1 MSSSSKTASP
11 PSAPATPRPAERRVR
26 LFHVGL
32 AAAMALTVLAGFG
45 PTYYL
50 RFFSGGPEATISNGP
65 FTALIHTHGAL
76 FTSWVLLFLVQTTL
90 VARWRIAAHRR
101 LGIAGAFLAAA
112 MIVSGTLAA
121 IATARRGAAPGGGD
135 PLAFLIIPLFDMI
148 LFAGFLATALALRGD
163 PERHKR
169 LMVMAYVSIMV
180 AAVGRLPGL
189 LALGPP
195 AFFGLTLIF
204 VAAAAIHDLR
214 SRGRVHPVYV
224 WGGAILIASVPLRL
238 ALSTTMAWRSV
249 AEMLTR

>member
-1 MSSSSKTASP
+1 
-11 PSAPATPRPAERRVR
+11 
-26 LFHVGL
+26 
-32 AAAMALTVLAGFG
+32 
-45 PTYYL
+45 
-50 RFFSGGPEATISNGP
+50 
-65 FTALIHTHGAL
+65 
-76 FTSWVLLFLVQTTL
+76 VLLFLVQTTL